1 MALNPK
7 TLMITRCLLAV
18 TAGIL
23 LLWNLGRPFLWQDE
37 AATAVLAQRMLRFGR
52 PLAYDGKNLITI
64 DHAAAEDSTGIDQR
78 TGDAQ
83 AAIEFYVQRGD
94 FKRDTTWKW
103 QPWGQFVVAAF
114 SLKLLGATTLAARLP
129 FAFAGIITVWVL
141 FEFTLRYFENYF
153 VAALASVFLISNS
166 YWILHARQCRY
177 YALSSLFLTLT
188 IAMYARWQTGAR
200 GGTVWFVLS
209 AWCWFQVDYG
219 TVWPVLAILFLD
231 AVLGNSRKIW
241 EPLLTGAALAAV
253 IAPFAYYYEIWG
265 RRSVLSGSWLHRF
278 EYNLFNLNEYVLP
291 LLIAVGAA
299 ALVFRGWNRLP
310 VFERRLAR
318 ILVAIFAALLFWVP
332 SVAPAPFL
340 RYVIAAAPIGA
351 VLVAWILVKIMEAG
365 FKPVAVAVSVAYVV
379 TPWLSLP
386 IHALPVQQRDVSVI
400 RPELKRLA
408 LNVFGDPADPNR
420 PVIDWLK
427 QNASPADEI
436 LINYEDIPLMF
447 YLPNPIRGGISAF
460 RAEDDAMRPPDFVAL
475 RRSADLGHWNI
486 YQRELQRYRW
496 QPIAIQAADIVCGNC
511 PDPIAQEYREPGYDP
526 HHAASLFFARRFGT
540 NDHR

>member
-200 GGTVWFVLS
+200 GGAVWFVLS